1 MQPLPWTKKSLPDG
15 YRITTWKDAAGNDKY
30 SVFWGDDR
38 LMSFASKQEAF
49 NYALLV
55 HEQQQQGKHL

>member
-1 MQPLPWTKKSLPDG
+1 MPDG